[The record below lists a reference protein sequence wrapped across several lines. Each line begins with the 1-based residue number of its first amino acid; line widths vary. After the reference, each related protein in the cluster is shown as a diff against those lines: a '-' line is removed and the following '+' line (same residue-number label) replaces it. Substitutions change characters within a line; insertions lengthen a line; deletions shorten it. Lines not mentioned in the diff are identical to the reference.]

1 MAAPADDER
10 DQRSDVSV
18 RDVRSPVEMMSR
30 TSTTSIGQG
39 PPTMQGN
46 PSQATGYVLD
56 FSSRRRTHNKP
67 LMRPASVSLQF
78 LRHCGDTA
86 ASIVLLALQLRKQGS
101 SVSSY
106 HTRIE
111 AGINPYQY
119 STESQILQ
127 DRSQQQRQ
135 AGTPQPLTAVRSP
148 SILVSPTSTSAE
160 DTLKCAVPRSL
171 WTPDAAAPRC
181 EYQGCNAIF
190 APIDDV
196 KSFGGWIISKTLYP
210 ARHHCRACGACI
222 CAAHSSATLPLA
234 VSQTEML
241 AVLATPNSQTEA
253 TEYFTQQGGIRS
265 RGAKK
270 PSTESPRTQV
280 VVARVCDACAVSL
293 SFASRSP
300 STAIQLSLP
309 SGAGKTPTAGFA
321 AMELGPS
328 RSTPDSTNAAS
339 AGSASSPASRS
350 IGSSFASTSRLNQHS
365 SLDTVATS
373 EFQPGSVKSQSH
385 ALEGGDAKSPPKLC
399 GAPSALSSALA
410 KHPLD
415 PRHRTVSAADDVSNT
430 TTAATTLPS
439 SYRWSTF

>member
-1 MAAPADDER
+1 M
-10 DQRSDVSV
+10 
-18 RDVRSPVEMMSR
+18 
-30 TSTTSIGQG
+30 
-39 PPTMQGN
+39 
-46 PSQATGYVLD
+46 
-56 FSSRRRTHNKP
+56 
-67 LMRPASVSLQF
+67 
-78 LRHCGDTA
+78 
-86 ASIVLLALQLRKQGS
+86 
-101 SVSSY
+101 SSY

-111 AGINPYQY
+111 AGVNPYQY
-119 STESQILQ
+119 STESQIPQ
-127 DRSQQQRQ
+127 DRSQHQRL
-135 AGTPQPLTAVRSP
+135 AGTPQPSTAVRSP
-148 SILVSPTSTSAE
+148 SLLVSPTSTSAG

-190 APIDDV
+190 APINDG

-241 AVLATPNSQTEA
+241 AVLATPSSQTEA
-253 TEYFTQQGGIRS
+253 TEYFTRQAES
-265 RGAKK
+265 RWRKAKK
-270 PSTESPRTQV
+270 PSDEPPRTQV
-280 VVARVCDACAVSL
+280 VFARVCDACPTSL
-293 SFASRSP
+293 SFASSSP
-300 STAIQLSLP
+300 STAIKLSLP
-309 SGAGKTPTAGFA
+309 IKADKTPMADFA
-321 AMELGPS
+321 AMDVGVS
-328 RSTPDSTNAAS
+328 RSPHKSTHAAS

-350 IGSSFASTSRLNQHS
+350 IGYSFGSTSRLNQHS

-385 ALEGGDAKSPPKLC
+385 ALEECDAKSPPKLC

-415 PRHRTVSAADDVSNT
+415 PRHRTVSADDDVSN